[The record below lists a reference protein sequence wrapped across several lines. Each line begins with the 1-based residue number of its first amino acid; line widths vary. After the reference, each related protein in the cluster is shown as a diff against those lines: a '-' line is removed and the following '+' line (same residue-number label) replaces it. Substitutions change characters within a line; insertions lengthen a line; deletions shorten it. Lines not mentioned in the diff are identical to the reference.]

1 MRKEEVYLSKL
12 TIASLIEIMKFLE
25 LKNDIFLTSDYKI
38 NPSIEKNQRIIKLC
52 KKFEI
57 TNYLTGS
64 NALNYLKP
72 VMFKDNN
79 ISLEIVEYPKQIN
92 YMENNKYLFLNN
104 LSIIDLL
111 FHKGKESKKYL
122 QEINY
127 KSII

>member
-1 MRKEEVYLSKL
+1 
-12 TIASLIEIMKFLE
+12 
-25 LKNDIFLTSDYKI
+25 
-38 NPSIEKNQRIIKLC
+38 LC